1 MKNKL
6 VGLHTG
12 RTKKFNLGTFLN
24 YPIKDFINEHFNDKD
39 DKNDKNDKNIIDEKI
54 NEILLKHIN
63 IKFKLNM
70 KNFDVINYNQLEKYL
85 GNDGF
90 KEL

>member
-39 DKNDKNDKNIIDEKI
+39 DKNEKMI
-54 NEILLKHIN
+54 KILLMK
-63 IKFKLNM
+63 KLM
-70 KNFDVINYNQLEKYL
+70 KYY
-85 GNDGF
+85 
-90 KEL
+90 

>member
-1 MKNKL
+1 M
-6 VGLHTG
+6 
-12 RTKKFNLGTFLN
+12 
-24 YPIKDFINEHFNDKD
+24 
-39 DKNDKNDKNIIDEKI
+39 
-54 NEILLKHIN
+54 
-63 IKFKLNM
+63 FKLNM